1 LVNIPRFI
9 PADLSKLPDAF
20 DHDDFIFELKMD
32 GFRALA
38 YVAEGACEL
47 VSRNTNV
54 YKSFEG
60 LRGEL
65 AKLPRRAVIDGEIVV
80 LDGDGRPHFY
90 DLLRLRGE
98 PVFYAFDLL
107 WLDGK
112 DLRAHVLL
120 ERKRMLQE
128 LVRDHPRIL
137 FARDHD
143 GRGRDLFHL
152 VCEQDLEGVVAKLK
166 RGAYGEGWFKIRNPH
181 YSQYEGRRELFDRR
195 RAAAG

>member
-1 LVNIPRFI
+1 MRSELVNIPRFI

-38 YVAEGACEL
+38 YAAEGACEL

-80 LDGDGRPHFY
+80 LDGDGRPRFY
-90 DLLRLRGE
+90 NLLRRRGE
-98 PVFYAFDLL
+98 PVF
-107 WLDGK
+107 
-112 DLRAHVLL
+112 
-120 ERKRMLQE
+120 
-128 LVRDHPRIL
+128 
-137 FARDHD
+137 
-143 GRGRDLFHL
+143 
-152 VCEQDLEGVVAKLK
+152 
-166 RGAYGEGWFKIRNPH
+166 
-181 YSQYEGRRELFDRR
+181 
-195 RAAAG
+195 